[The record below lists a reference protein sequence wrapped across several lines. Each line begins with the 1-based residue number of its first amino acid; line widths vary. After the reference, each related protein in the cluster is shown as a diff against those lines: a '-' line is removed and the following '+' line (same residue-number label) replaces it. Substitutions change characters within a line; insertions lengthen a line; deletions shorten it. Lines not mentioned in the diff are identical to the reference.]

1 MKKVMTIVGARP
13 QFIKAAAL
21 NRVFKRD
28 YDGVIQ
34 ELIVHTGQ
42 HYDEGMSQV
51 FFDEM
56 EIDVPFAVLKAGSGN
71 HGEQTGRMM
80 MALEQVVLKEQPD
93 AVIVY
98 GDTNSTMAGA
108 LVASKCNIPIVHIEA
123 GLRSFL
129 RTMPEEIN
137 RVVTDHVSTLLFSPT
152 QKGIDNLQQEGMVQ
166 HDGAYSAVNPGVFL
180 CGDVMYDNALYYGSR
195 EVVHPDVVALEGKR
209 FVLSTIH
216 RDHNTDDPAV
226 LKSIVETLL
235 HLTQQHDLEWVLPV
249 HPRLRKNLELQ
260 PDLMN
265 KMRNASHVH
274 LIQPVGYIA
283 MLQLEQMS
291 TLIVTDS
298 GGVQKESYF
307 AQRPCVILRSTTEW
321 TEIVQQGRAI
331 LAGADPDK
339 MTQAFETLLKAQFND
354 WPELYGDGK
363 AAESIAAEIN
373 RLLHG

>member
-21 NRVFKRD
+21 NRVFRRD
-28 YDGVIQ
+28 YNGRIK

-42 HYDEGMSQV
+42 HYDESMSKV

-56 EIDVPFAVLKAGSGN
+56 EIDEPFAILKAGSGN
-71 HGEQTGRMM
+71 HGAQTGRMM
-80 MALEQVVLKEQPD
+80 IELEEVVLLEKPD
-93 AVIVY
+93 AIIVY

-152 QKGIDNLQQEGMVQ
+152 QQGIDNLKREGMES
-166 HDGAYSAVNPGVFL
+166 HTGPYSAVCPGVFL
-180 CGDVMYDNALYYGSR
+180 CGDVMYDNALHYGAQASL
-195 EVVHPDVVALEGKR
+195 HPDVARFEGKR

-216 RDHNTDDPAV
+216 RDHNTDDPSV
-226 LKSIVETLL
+226 LKAIVETLL
-235 HLTQQHDLEWVLPV
+235 NLTAENGLEWVLPV

-260 PDLMN
+260 PELIESLEQA
-265 KMRNASHVH
+265 KHVH

-283 MLQLEQMS
+283 MLQLEKMS
-291 TLIVTDS
+291 ELIVTDS
-298 GGVQKESYF
+298 GGVQKEAYF
-307 AQRPCVILRSTTEW
+307 AQRPCIILRSTTEW

-331 LAGADPDK
+331 LTGGNPEKITA
-339 MTQAFETLLKAQFND
+339 AFAKLVDARFD
-354 WPELYGDGK
+354 SWPELYGDGK
-363 AAESIAAEIN
+363 AAESIAAEID
-373 RLLHG
+373 RLIHG